1 MTKQFCPVCG
11 GPTLQR
17 VSCSTD
23 SKGTFKI
30 YLKRNYQW
38 NNRGNV
44 FSLPKPTHGSAN
56 GKGDREVLILRE
68 DQKEYEREVVRGER
82 RKERDLLDPDY
93 LPGILTGERRDAGGR
108 PRIGYG
114 RRNPNV
120 ARKGGNKK

>member
-1 MTKQFCPVCG
+1 M
-11 GPTLQR
+11 
-17 VSCSTD
+17 
-23 SKGTFKI
+23 
-30 YLKRNYQW
+30 
-38 NNRGNV
+38 
-44 FSLPKPTHGSAN
+44 
-56 GKGDREVLILRE
+56 LILRE

-120 ARKGGNKK
+120 ARKGGKKK